1 MNVRVI
7 SRPRAAFRAEHDN
20 STPLAGRG
28 GFFGVVSCVHPVDL
42 TVDVIADSGVE
53 IQHVKVASR
62 QWVDY
67 EEEGTPQLTGRRDL
81 PPVGSYVYCVM
92 PTGTY
97 NGCFVLC
104 SLFSDEAVHGG
115 YRAPED
121 TDEDVANTVLDVEK
135 SGWQATTDIR
145 TGSKTVQNKT
155 ADPTISLSVDQ
166 ETEGAESVTLTVHGT
181 VITIDATGVS
191 ITTDKAITMDAGE
204 GVTNRYT
211 GDLTISSDGAVSI
224 SATQTGLLT
233 LGNSV
238 ATLGAMIDDLL
249 TQLQSLTTVGSP
261 ATQTISPTSA
271 TNLKTL
277 QTQWQQVFA

>member
-1 MNVRVI
+1 MNVHMITR
-7 SRPRAAFRAEHDN
+7 SRAAFKAEHDN
-20 STPLAGRG
+20 TPPLTGRA
-28 GFFGVVSCVHPVDL
+28 GFFGVVSAVHPVDL

-53 IQHVKVASR
+53 IQHLKVASR

-67 EEEGTPQLTGRRDL
+67 EEGASPQLTGRRDL

-104 SLFSDEAVHGG
+104 SLFSDEAVHGE
-115 YRAPED
+115 YRAADD
-121 TDEDVANTVLDVEK
+121 TDEDIANTVLDVEK

-145 TGSKTVQNKT
+145 TGSKSVQNKQT
-155 ADPTISLSVDQ
+155 DETISLSVDQ
-166 ETEGAESVTLTVHGT
+166 ETAGDEAVTLTVHGT
-181 VITIDATGVS
+181 VITIDAEGIS

-238 ATLGAMIDDLL
+238 STLGAMIDDLL
-249 TQLQSLTTVGSP
+249 TQLQSLQTVGSP
-261 ATQTISPTSA
+261 ATQTISPA
-271 TNLKTL
+271 TIANL
-277 QTQWQQVFA
+277 QSIQAQWQQVFA

>member
-1 MNVRVI
+1 MNVRMI
-7 SRPRAAFRAEHDN
+7 TRPRAAFRVKHDN
-20 STPLAGRG
+20 STPLAGRA
-28 GFFGVVSCVHPVDL
+28 GFFGVVSCVHPIDL

-53 IQHVKVASR
+53 IPHLKVASR

-67 EEEGTPQLTGRRDL
+67 EEEATPQLTGRRDL

-104 SLFSDEAVHGG
+104 SLFSDEAVHGE
-115 YRAPED
+115 YRASDD
-121 TDEDVANTVLDVEK
+121 TDETIANTVLDVEK

-145 TGSKTVQNKT
+145 TGTKTVQNKS
-155 ADPTISLSVDQ
+155 ADPTIALSVDQ
-166 ETEGAESVTLTVHGT
+166 ETEGAESVTITIHGT
-181 VITIDATGVS
+181 VITIDANGIS

-224 SATQTGLLT
+224 SATQTGLIT

-238 ATLGAMIDDLL
+238 STLGAMVDNLL

-261 ATQTISPTSA
+261 ATQTISPA
-271 TNLKTL
+271 TIAALQTI